1 MFTPDQT
8 TYDYMSLVLT
18 HECNKKCPF
27 CVDAY
32 RGSGEVISL
41 ENVRNALRFAGEN
54 EIKDIL
60 IIGGEPTLH
69 PAVEIIAGMVK
80 DAGFRSILTT
90 NYTKPATVKALD
102 GLVDERNLIM
112 QSRCP
117 DLHKITDTD
126 THTSL
131 IFEQLAG
138 TTYLVLPMLGSPLIH
153 SMRRASVPIEELSEA
168 AATRLR
174 QQLLHAMYGEPNV
187 G

>member
-1 MFTPDQT
+1 MSEHIFGEIQLYKEGGIGTHLPEQFEDSLHRAISTHIKT
-8 TYDYMSLVLT
+8 TMPGTCL
-18 HECNKKCPF
+18 
-27 CVDAY
+27 A
-32 RGSGEVISL
+32 
-41 ENVRNALRFAGEN
+41 
-54 EIKDIL
+54 
-60 IIGGEPTLH
+60 IGNWL
-69 PAVEIIAGMVK
+69 
-80 DAGFRSILTT
+80 L
-90 NYTKPATVKALD
+90 
-102 GLVDERNLIM
+102 DERNLIM